1 MQHFLNCAFLA
12 AQYFVDTDF
21 CLSSSSPRFMFE
33 LPKHTKLYRFIA
45 VLKIQATFSWK
56 PTWFKCQCIWNLRTE
71 ITELRTENTVSRL
84 RDRHFNMVLWTARRS
99 PHSFEGKGT
108 THLLSYF
115 KNPSIGLALGI
126 KAATSRSAVQRSTNG
141 VNSAWVKRKLPYYR
155 LFHPNLVPRAS
166 LYPIFWSAR
175 DWDSNNKE
183 PGQPVLIVV
192 PNTAF
197 IVTVHEYLVASF
209 SLVK

>member
-1 MQHFLNCAFLA
+1 M
-12 AQYFVDTDF
+12 
-21 CLSSSSPRFMFE
+21 
-33 LPKHTKLYRFIA
+33 
-45 VLKIQATFSWK
+45 
-56 PTWFKCQCIWNLRTE
+56 
-71 ITELRTENTVSRL
+71 
-84 RDRHFNMVLWTARRS
+84 
-99 PHSFEGKGT
+99 
-108 THLLSYF
+108 LSYF
-115 KNPSIGLALGI
+115 KNPGIGLALGI

-141 VNSAWVKRKLPYYR
+141 VNSAWVKRKPYDH
-155 LFHPNLVPRAS
+155 LFHPTHVPRAS

-209 SLVK
+209 FLVK

>member
-1 MQHFLNCAFLA
+1 M
-12 AQYFVDTDF
+12 
-21 CLSSSSPRFMFE
+21 
-33 LPKHTKLYRFIA
+33 
-45 VLKIQATFSWK
+45 
-56 PTWFKCQCIWNLRTE
+56 
-71 ITELRTENTVSRL
+71 
-84 RDRHFNMVLWTARRS
+84 
-99 PHSFEGKGT
+99 
-108 THLLSYF
+108 LSYF
-115 KNPSIGLALGI
+115 KNPGIGLALGI

-141 VNSAWVKRKLPYYR
+141 VNSAWIKRELPYYH

-209 SLVK
+209 FFDQVSFNLYFQLSKFIVYKKTDAATV

>member
-1 MQHFLNCAFLA
+1 MQHFLNYAFIA
-12 AQYFVDTDF
+12 AQYFVNTDF

-33 LPKHTKLYRFIA
+33 LPTVKNTGYFQLKTYLIYVPVYLKLTHWDHWI
-45 VLKIQATFSWK
+45 
-56 PTWFKCQCIWNLRTE
+56 
-71 ITELRTENTVSRL
+71 ENWEHCFTSPRPPFQHGLMNHAKVPSQFPGQ
-84 RDRHFNMVLWTARRS
+84 RHNPLAQ
-99 PHSFEGKGT
+99 
-108 THLLSYF
+108 LYF
-115 KNPSIGLALGI
+115 KNPGIGLALGI
-126 KAATSRSAVQRSTNG
+126 KAATYRSAVQRSTNG

-175 DWDSNNKE
+175 VWDSNNKE

-209 SLVK
+209 FWSSKL